1 VKVSAVILAAGKG
14 VRMVSALP
22 KILHPVAGKPMTAH
36 IIDQV
41 KAAGI
46 SDIVLV
52 IGFGRQQVEEALS
65 GRQIKFVVQEQQLGT
80 GHALMQAAEA
90 VDHDGQVLVLAGDTP
105 LLTAALLKELIDY
118 HKEQGAK
125 ATVLSCMTDNPY
137 GYGRIIRDNE
147 GYLERIVEEKDA
159 DADQK
164 TIKEINSGI
173 YCFDAGLVFDCLS
186 QLKNNNAQ
194 QEYYLTEVF
203 EIMKRENKPVAVFM
217 SPDSESVYGIN
228 DREQLAFAESV
239 IRRRKNLELMKGGV
253 TISDPLSTFIDSEVK
268 IGPDT
273 VILPFTLIEGSTV
286 IGQNCVIGPGTRISS
301 SLIGNGVHIESSR
314 INEAEIAD
322 DCNIGPFAYL
332 RPGVVLH
339 NGVKVGDF
347 VEVKKSIIGENSK
360 IPHLSYVGDAQVGKG
375 VNIGAGTI
383 TCNYDGQ
390 HKYPTVLED
399 GVFIGSNTN
408 LVAPVRI
415 GKNSTTGAGSTITK
429 DVEENSLAIERAPQK
444 NISGWAK
451 RSKE

>member
-1 VKVSAVILAAGKG
+1 
-14 VRMVSALP
+14 MVP
-22 KILHPVAGKPMTAH
+22 
-36 IIDQV
+36 
-41 KAAGI
+41 
-46 SDIVLV
+46 
-52 IGFGRQQVEEALS
+52 
-65 GRQIKFVVQEQQLGT
+65 
-80 GHALMQAAEA
+80 
-90 VDHDGQVLVLAGDTP
+90 
-105 LLTAALLKELIDY
+105 
-118 HKEQGAK
+118 
-125 ATVLSCMTDNPY
+125 
-137 GYGRIIRDNE
+137 
-147 GYLERIVEEKDA
+147 
-159 DADQK
+159 
-164 TIKEINSGI
+164 
-173 YCFDAGLVFDCLS
+173 
-186 QLKNNNAQ
+186 
-194 QEYYLTEVF
+194 
-203 EIMKRENKPVAVFM
+203 
-217 SPDSESVYGIN
+217 
-228 DREQLAFAESV
+228 AF
-239 IRRRKNLELMKGGV
+239 
-253 TISDPLSTFIDSEVK
+253 
-268 IGPDT
+268 
-273 VILPFTLIEGSTV
+273 PFTLIEGSTV

>member
-1 VKVSAVILAAGKG
+1 
-14 VRMVSALP
+14 
-22 KILHPVAGKPMTAH
+22 MTAH

-65 GRQIKFVVQEQQLGT
+65 ERQIKFVVQEQQLGT

>member
-22 KILHPVAGKPMTAH
+22 KILHPVAGKPMTVH

-80 GHALMQAAEA
+80 GHALMHAAEA